1 MEKKAYQQPT
11 TEFVSLETSALL
23 KVSTFIDETPGDE
36 LWGA

>member
-11 TEFVSLETSALL
+11 TEFISLETSALL
-23 KVSTFIDETPGDE
+23 KVSTLIDDTPGDE

>member
-23 KVSTFIDETPGDE
+23 KVSTFIDDAPGDE

>member
-1 MEKKAYQQPT
+1 MEKKVYQQPT

-23 KVSTFIDETPGDE
+23 KVSPFMDPTPGDE